1 MLCPAAGISPTARCD
16 LKPASNKRKH
26 QANRRV
32 DLTHLLEQNPTKVC
46 RQQSIT
52 ITPDARGRFEQP
64 LRHGTE
70 EWRVAYQTLRSTNEG
85 GNGIAKDA
93 ARQNIEDPRRRR
105 IRGQAANALIT
116 AFQHCAENIRLILSY
131 AHKATADSEGDV
143 RLTYSPRKPKKPSAE
158 TAAPVPATGDPP
170 RAEGP

>member
-1 MLCPAAGISPTARCD
+1 M
-16 LKPASNKRKH
+16 
-26 QANRRV
+26 
-32 DLTHLLEQNPTKVC
+32 C

-52 ITPDARGRFEQP
+52 ITPEARGRFEQP

-70 EWRVAYQTLRSTNEG
+70 EWRIAYQTLRSTNEG

-131 AHKATADSEGDV
+131 AHKATADPDGNP
-143 RLTYSPRKPKKPSAE
+143 RLTYSARKPKKDKAE
-158 TAAPVPATGDPP
+158 TAQPVPASGDPP
-170 RAEGP
+170 HAESP